1 MSCGQ
6 CLNAVR
12 KALASLPGLVVR
24 EVTIGRADIDF
35 ESDAVSVDQ
44 IIAAVRDAGYPATTS
59 AG

>member
-1 MSCGQ
+1 
-6 CLNAVR
+6 
-12 KALASLPGLVVR
+12 LASLPGLVVR